1 MRFPQVVRP
10 VLGLLLSV
18 AVIPAVRAME
28 ILFVGNSFTHGT
40 VSPVSG
46 FNSAAITD
54 ANGGSQ
60 GGVPGIFKRLADE
73 GGHANVNVTI
83 EAVSGQSLSYHLAN
97 KLPVIDASWDVVVLQ
112 DFSTRPLT
120 NHTSGDVAA
129 FRSSVSDIAALLRA
143 QNPDVRIFLYET
155 WARPDQVPGTY
166 ASLAAMQTEL
176 HTAYFQAAADFSL
189 AGAVP
194 VGDAF
199 IQAVDT
205 GIAYDPDAG
214 AQAGKMNLWAPDNY
228 HASAAGSYL
237 ASLLFYEAILGGD
250 ANALATDAGSAAAA
264 LGLTESQAIALQGVA
279 AGAAIPEPGTCAVF
293 AGGIGF
299 GLVLMRRGRRL

>member
-1 MRFPQVVRP
+1 MRFSPIVLP
-10 VLGLLLSV
+10 VLSLFLSV
-18 AVIPAVRAME
+18 NVVPAARALDV
-28 ILFVGNSFTHGT
+28 LFVGNSFTHGT
-40 VSPVSG
+40 VSPVAG
-46 FNSAAITD
+46 FNAGAITD
-54 ANGGSQ
+54 ANGTGQ

-73 GGHANVNVTI
+73 SGQMDVNVTI
-83 EAVSGQSLSYHLAN
+83 EAVSGQSLSYHLNN
-97 KLPVIDASWDVVVLQ
+97 KRPVIEAGWDVVVLQ

-120 NHTSGDVAA
+120 THASGDVAA

-176 HTAYFQAAADFSL
+176 HAAYFQAAADFSL

-199 IQAVDT
+199 IQALDT

-214 AQAGKMNLWAPDNY
+214 AQAGKMNLWAADNY

-237 ASLLFYEAILGGD
+237 ASLLFYETILGGD
-250 ANALATDAGSAAAA
+250 ATALATDAGSAAAA

-279 AGAAIPEPGTCAVF
+279 AGTAIPEPGTFAVF
-293 AGGIGF
+293 VGGIVF
-299 GLVLMRRGRRL
+299 GLVLMRRRR